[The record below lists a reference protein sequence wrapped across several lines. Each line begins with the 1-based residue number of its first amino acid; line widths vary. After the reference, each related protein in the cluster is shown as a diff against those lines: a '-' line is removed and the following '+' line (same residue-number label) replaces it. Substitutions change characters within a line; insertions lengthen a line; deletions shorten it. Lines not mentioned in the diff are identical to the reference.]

1 MGEFPKGCRPA
12 SGEDRAGS
20 LESAKKMT
28 GGGEGGNHG
37 EHYGETT
44 MVEAFMRSLSMI
56 LVSEIGDETFIIAA
70 ILAMRNKKR
79 VVFSGALAALAIMTV
94 ISAALGYV
102 VPNLISKQTTH
113 NAATVLY
120 TFFGL
125 RLLYIGSRSKSNEI
139 HEEIAEV
146 NDKLDKASDPPWM
159 AKTPMLR
166 KLRAL
171 LNPVFLEAFLLTFL
185 AEWGDRSQ
193 IATITLATHK
203 NPIGVTLGGILGHSI
218 CTGGAVIGGNMLA
231 VKISQK
237 TVAFVGGAVFILFA
251 LHNIVFGV

>member
-1 MGEFPKGCRPA
+1 MLQNSGSRSQRNQNLELALPQIEWLSRLLQQGGASIGKPIATTRRGRMGRFLA
-12 SGEDRAGS
+12 
-20 LESAKKMT
+20 
-28 GGGEGGNHG
+28 GGNHG
-37 EHYGETT
+37 EHYGEAT

-146 NDKLDKASDPPWM
+146 NDKLDKATDPPWM
-159 AKTPMLR
+159 AKV
-166 KLRAL
+166 RAPPRSSPAPGASPPPPL
-171 LNPVFLEAFLLTFL
+171 PEKK
-185 AEWGDRSQ
+185 DR
-193 IATITLATHK
+193 
-203 NPIGVTLGGILGHSI
+203 
-218 CTGGAVIGGNMLA
+218 
-231 VKISQK
+231 
-237 TVAFVGGAVFILFA
+237 
-251 LHNIVFGV
+251 

>member
-1 MGEFPKGCRPA
+1 
-12 SGEDRAGS
+12 
-20 LESAKKMT
+20 
-28 GGGEGGNHG
+28 
-37 EHYGETT
+37 

-146 NDKLDKASDPPWM
+146 NDKLDKATDPPWM
-159 AKTPMLR
+159 AKV
-166 KLRAL
+166 RA
-171 LNPVFLEAFLLTFL
+171 PP
-185 AEWGDRSQ
+185 RSSP
-193 IATITLATHK
+193 APGASPPPPLPEK
-203 NPIGVTLGGILGHSI
+203 KGGR
-218 CTGGAVIGGNMLA
+218 
-231 VKISQK
+231 
-237 TVAFVGGAVFILFA
+237 
-251 LHNIVFGV
+251 

>member
-1 MGEFPKGCRPA
+1 
-12 SGEDRAGS
+12 
-20 LESAKKMT
+20 
-28 GGGEGGNHG
+28 
-37 EHYGETT
+37 
-44 MVEAFMRSLSMI
+44 
-56 LVSEIGDETFIIAA
+56 
-70 ILAMRNKKR
+70 MRNPKR
-79 VVFSGALAALAIMTV
+79 MVFSGAIAALTVMTV

-113 NAATVLY
+113 NAATLLY
-120 TFFGL
+120 TFFGF
-125 RLLYIGSRSKSNEI
+125 RLLYIGYNSKKNEI

-146 NDKLDKASDPPWM
+146 NQKLDKSTEQPWIM
-159 AKTPMLR
+159 KHSVFKRMR
-166 KLRAL
+166 SL
-171 LNPVFLEAFLLTFL
+171 LNPIFLEAFILTFL

-203 NPIGVTLGGILGHSI
+203 NPIGVTIGGIVGHAI

-251 LHNIVFGV
+251 LHNIVFGVDKD

>member
-1 MGEFPKGCRPA
+1 MGRFLA
-12 SGEDRAGS
+12 
-20 LESAKKMT
+20 
-28 GGGEGGNHG
+28 GGNHG
-37 EHYGETT
+37 EHYGEAT

-146 NDKLDKASDPPWM
+146 NDKLDKATDPPWM
-159 AKTPMLR
+159 AKVRAPPRRRVLPPPPPRKKKGEIDKRERERESSDNVASCLSPFFSTP
-166 KLRAL
+166 ACCA
-171 LNPVFLEAFLLTFL
+171 PL
-185 AEWGDRSQ
+185 ASSSDAHAQ
-193 IATITLATHK
+193 KAQ
-203 NPIGVTLGGILGHSI
+203 
-218 CTGGAVIGGNMLA
+218 GAPQP
-231 VKISQK
+231 S
-237 TVAFVGGAVFILFA
+237 FS
-251 LHNIVFGV
+251 

>member
-1 MGEFPKGCRPA
+1 MGRFLA
-12 SGEDRAGS
+12 
-20 LESAKKMT
+20 
-28 GGGEGGNHG
+28 GGNHG

-146 NDKLDKASDPPWM
+146 NDKLDKATDPPWM
-159 AKTPMLR
+159 AKV
-166 KLRAL
+166 RAPPRRRVL
-171 LNPVFLEAFLLTFL
+171 PPPPPPLPEKKG
-185 AEWGDRSQ
+185 GDR
-193 IATITLATHK
+193 
-203 NPIGVTLGGILGHSI
+203 
-218 CTGGAVIGGNMLA
+218 
-231 VKISQK
+231 
-237 TVAFVGGAVFILFA
+237 
-251 LHNIVFGV
+251 